1 MRLGVTVLWPSRFR
15 RRIGHAVTQ
24 VTMRT
29 LAGAELDAYLRSG
42 AWAGKA
48 GAYGIQD
55 RDDPFVE
62 CVAGS
67 FENVMGLP
75 VEMVGRMLAAIQSG

>member
-1 MRLGVTVLWPSRFR
+1 MPVPHVRVRLFR
-15 RRIGHAVTQ
+15 RLVAPT
-24 VTMRT
+24 RT
-29 LAGAELDAYLRSG
+29 RRTRCPLTVRC